1 MKLSFV
7 ATGGTGRRLS
17 PLAGALAITLWSGF
31 AASST
36 ISQSL
41 VAQALR
47 DAGTTA
53 ASQNGVGAGNEPPL
67 VKADTVGGVKS
78 QLLAAPTSLERTR
91 HTVVLKDAPLAS
103 YDGSLNGY
111 PALPRNE
118 SAAHRERVDVNSSA
132 ARAYLAL
139 LEQKQTTFLADAST
153 SLGRTLSADA
163 TLRHAVNAVILDLSD
178 AEAQALRQRG
188 DVMLVE
194 RERQLEL
201 LTDRG
206 PAFIGAPSI
215 WDGSA
220 TGGVATKGEG
230 IVAAVLDSGI
240 NWQSPAFA
248 ATGPIDGYVHVN
260 PLGTGNYLGLCGP
273 TPPNAD
279 LGRCNDK
286 LIGMYNFAS
295 TAATRSATDDDGHG
309 SHTASTVAGNTWDG
323 PFGGGIFRIS
333 GVAPHAN
340 IIAFKVCIGTCPSSA
355 VTQATNQAV
364 ANGIVDVMNFSISGG
379 GSPWTD
385 ANSVAFLGAHNAG
398 IFVAA
403 SAGNSG
409 PAAGTTDHQEPWVQ
423 TVAASTHDRV
433 LGFNLDATG
442 PGTPPANTQN
452 IPLRP
457 GAQPIQAVDFYN
469 VPLVQSPGFAN
480 GTTDGCT
487 AFPAGTFTRPYAPPA
502 DRIFADGFDPPS
514 TPPPVAAIAVLNL
527 NQNNSGCGS
536 GARQANALAGG
547 AAGVIF
553 VDPFYINLGASGNS
567 WSMLR
572 SNWDN
577 LALLDPAT
585 ATVSITRPART
596 YPGTGDVVADF
607 SSRGPRAL
615 ANNQWLVKPDIAA
628 PGVDILAAYQ
638 ANIGPTPNPNET
650 GLINGTSMAS
660 PHMAGA
666 AVLMRALRPTWTPM
680 QIKSALMLTSKT
692 SGLVKQSGQP
702 SDLWDRGAGRVDLV
716 AAAKAG
722 LILDETGANF
732 LAANPATGGN
742 VANLNLPS
750 LASASCIGTCT
761 FTRTVRRALTGAQSY
776 TVTTTGFAAGAV
788 ATTPASFTIGS
799 SGTRALTITVQSQ
812 LLPEGQWSLGEV
824 VLTPANPAEPP
835 LHMPV
840 AIKPAGPVI
849 AATPTSLSA
858 TSDLTD
864 VKTLTIQNTGNPTL
878 NWTIATTGTAQVTPL
893 NTATTGNG
901 QQGGFYNGS
910 SRGYYWA
917 QNFDVTA
924 QTRVTTMRANG
935 FTLPNTTLTT
945 SNTPSVTFS
954 IYADASG
961 VPAGAPQGF
970 GAAPLW
976 TYSNTISTPNGITTT
991 SGNLQLDLTA
1001 ANVAGTPLNL
1011 PPGRYWLMVWP
1022 TINGQ
1027 GNNTAG
1033 NPLWAWRVSSDPQIG
1048 AQPQL
1053 YAPWDDP
1060 ANWQFDT
1067 DTKTMS
1073 AFVQGTVDCTKPAW
1087 ISYSNTGG
1095 ALGFAGSA
1103 TTDAT
1108 FNAAGLAAGT
1118 YRATM
1123 CITSNATNAPTLPIP
1138 LTFTVPNGGSMA
1150 PTLTKAFAPT
1160 SVTTGTP
1167 STLTL
1172 TLANAGGTVATLT
1185 SALVDTLPSGLV
1197 VAATPNASTTCPSG
1211 SVTAAAGAGTVTLG
1225 SGAQIPASGNCTVVV
1240 DVTAAAGGSYAN
1252 TIPAGGLVTDRGNNA
1267 AAANA
1272 TLTVTVPVFAPT
1284 VAKAFAPNAVN
1295 TGVTSTLTITLA
1307 NTNATPATLTANL
1320 VDTLPAG
1327 VFVATTPNA
1336 STTCTGGSVTA
1347 AAGAGTVTLGSGAQI
1362 PPNGSCTV
1370 VADVRPGFAG
1380 SHVNTIAAGGLQ
1392 TSAGNNA
1399 AAATA
1404 TLTATSPTFGNFP
1417 PTENFDVGVTPPA
1430 LPASW
1435 TSAITGSGTDWV
1447 TQTTSVDSAPNAAFT
1462 PSKAT
1467 VSTASLISPSV
1478 ALSAGATLSF
1488 KHRMNTETNFDGG
1501 VLEISVDGGAF
1512 QDIVAAGGSF
1522 LAGGYTAT
1530 LANDSGCVTAGT
1542 TNPIATRQAWTGSI
1556 ATYTQVTAALPLST
1570 AGHNVAFRWRHG
1582 SDCSTA
1588 ASGTNGWWIDTI
1600 QLDTGNGIGLSLVPT
1615 PAYADVNQP
1624 ITLTATLYNYNSA
1637 PATLT
1642 AAFTNTLPANVV
1654 VAPTPN
1660 ASTTCTGSVTATA
1673 GAASYSLDNG
1683 ATLPSFGS
1691 CTVSVNVTSAT
1702 GGAILNNT
1710 IAAGALQTSAGNSGS
1725 SASAVYQFIAAGV
1738 PVYSTGFEPPFTVAN
1753 INGQQGWTSTS
1764 SAVNDW
1770 KISTVNPAA
1779 GTQHLRAQWT
1789 STGQSLSLAP
1799 TQAIGTA
1806 PYAIASARLAINNN
1820 ATGATIDFAPQDTG
1834 AGSVNTRVRFI
1845 RGTRAINVL
1854 SSPSVTYVD
1863 TGATFPAATYFD
1875 IKVVVRRADNQVR
1888 VCLNNQTIY
1897 VGQGFAPNVRNIAV
1911 ITQRESGSSGTTF
1924 DIDDVTIDYTS
1935 SSGGCTPAAPTVAQ
1949 SYSPA
1954 GVEVNVPSTLTM
1966 TLSNVNDSP
1975 ATLSAA
1981 FGQTFPSGLVIAPTP
1996 NASTTCTGGSV
2007 TAAAGTD
2014 TVTLAS
2020 GAQIPPGG
2028 CTVKVDVQSATNVDY
2043 TTTIPAGTLQTSI
2056 GNNASASVAKLFV
2069 GNIIVNSG
2077 AINVLV
2083 PANGDGV
2090 YFDFVAGTNNTTGTG
2105 NTTFNPYGATNL
2117 TFFWSNAATMAPAG
2131 VSATAGGAYSVLA
2144 SGATVGPASVFSN
2157 VTTAAGTANW
2167 RVAGNVNGYLGIRFT
2182 NNTVSPPIVTYGY
2195 VHMTTTGTTGH
2206 PATVVD
2212 YSYNRAGGAITIP

>member
-1 MKLSFV
+1 MKYSL
-7 ATGGTGRRLS
+7 L
-17 PLAGALAITLWSGF
+17 PLAGALAATVWSGF

-36 ISQSL
+36 FSSSFA
-41 VAQALR
+41 AQALR
-47 DAGTTA
+47 DAG
-53 ASQNGVGAGNEPPL
+53 VGAALQDDVGTGYERPPRP
-67 VKADTVGGVKS
+67 KADTVGGVKS
-78 QLLAAPTSLERTR
+78 QLLTAPTSLERTR

-139 LEQKQTTFLADAST
+139 LEQKQTTFLAEAST
-153 SLGRTLSADA
+153 AVGRTLTADA

-355 VTQATNQAV
+355 VTLATNQAV

-409 PAAGTTDHQEPWVQ
+409 PTAGTTDHQEPWVQ

-666 AVLMRALRPTWTPM
+666 AVLMRALHPTWTPM

-742 VANLNLPS
+742 VATLNLPS

-945 SNTPSVTFS
+945 SNTPAVTFS

-976 TYSNTISTPNGITTT
+976 TYSNTIGTPNGITTT

-1095 ALGFAGSA
+1095 ALGFAGST

-1123 CITSNATNAPTLPIP
+1123 CLDSNATNAATLPVP
-1138 LTFTVPNGGSMA
+1138 LEFTVIRQP
-1150 PTLTKAFAPT
+1150 PTVSSAFAPAAI
-1160 SVTTGTP
+1160 TTATT
-1167 STLTL
+1167 STLTVTL
-1172 TLANAGGTVATLT
+1172 TNPNPIDTVLTHDFAGRLPPGVFAAPAANAA
-1185 SALVDTLPSGLV
+1185 
-1197 VAATPNASTTCPSG
+1197 TTCLDG
-1211 SVTAAAGAGTVTLG
+1211 SVTADATAVTLAAGAR
-1225 SGAQIPASGNCTVVV
+1225 I
-1240 DVTAAAGGSYAN
+1240 AA
-1252 TIPAGGLVTDRGNNA
+1252 
-1267 AAANA
+1267 
-1272 TLTVTVPVFAPT
+1272 
-1284 VAKAFAPNAVN
+1284 
-1295 TGVTSTLTITLA
+1295 
-1307 NTNATPATLTANL
+1307 
-1320 VDTLPAG
+1320 
-1327 VFVATTPNA
+1327 
-1336 STTCTGGSVTA
+1336 
-1347 AAGAGTVTLGSGAQI
+1347 
-1362 PPNGSCTV
+1362 NGSCTV
-1370 VADVRPGFAG
+1370 TIDVRSRYPQTYTQ
-1380 SHVNTIAAGGLQ
+1380 TIAPGALR
-1392 TSAGNNA
+1392 TSVGDNA
-1399 AAATA
+1399 ASASAALA
-1404 TLTATSPTFGNFP
+1404 VASIGIGGFP
-1417 PTENFDVGVTPPA
+1417 PAENFDGVVPPA
-1430 LPASW
+1430 LPEGW
-1435 TSAITGSGTDWV
+1435 TTSATGSGVPFV
-1447 TQTTSVDSAPNAAFT
+1447 TQASLSHTAPNALFVPEQET
-1462 PSKAT
+1462 IGQSFLVSPT
-1467 VSTASLISPSV
+1467 VTV
-1478 ALSAGATLSF
+1478 AAGARLTF
-1488 KHRMNTETNFDGG
+1488 RHRVRTEEFLDGG
-1501 VLEISVDGGAF
+1501 TLEIAVDGGPFVNAEDTGALFVSGAF
-1512 QDIVAAGGSF
+1512 
-1522 LAGGYTAT
+1522 
-1530 LANDSGCVTAGT
+1530 
-1542 TNPIATRQAWTGSI
+1542 TGSI
-1556 ATYTQVTAALPLST
+1556 ARVVDCDADPVAPYGWVTNTGSGSTGTSAVNIVLPNAM
-1570 AGHNVAFRWRHG
+1570 AGHDVTFRWRHG
-1582 SDCSTA
+1582 SDCSVMEE
-1588 ASGTNGWWIDTI
+1588 GGGWWIDSI
-1600 QLDTGNGIGLSLVPT
+1600 NLDTGNGITLQTAFEPTNTVVGT
-1615 PAYADVNQP
+1615 PATEI
-1624 ITLTATLYNYNSA
+1624 ITLGSTRAD
-1637 PATLT
+1637 PVTLT
-1642 AAFTNTLPANVV
+1642 AALTSNLPNGLVFAD
-1654 VAPTPN
+1654 PPN
-1660 ASTTCTGSVTATA
+1660 ASTTCANGAITAVAGTRALTFAA
-1673 GAASYSLDNG
+1673 GAVIPAFG
-1683 ATLPSFGS
+1683 TCTLRYD
-1691 CTVSVNVTSAT
+1691 VVTSAK
-1702 GGAILNNT
+1702 GMYRHT
-1710 IAAGALQTSAGNSGS
+1710 IAANALKTSGGNNLQ
-1725 SASAVYQFIAAGV
+1725 ATNAIYQSLIPGE
-1738 PVYSTGFEPPFTVAN
+1738 PTMTTGFEPPQFTPGNLPQLAWLGSPGYAA
-1753 INGQQGWTSTS
+1753 I
-1764 SAVNDW
+1764 AAA
-1770 KISTVNPAA
+1770 NPAT
-1779 GTQHLRAQWT
+1779 GTQHARVPSNGGNYPIQNASALISPTFPEGATRW
-1789 STGQSLSLAP
+1789 STATAKL
-1799 TQAIGTA
+1799 AIG
-1806 PYAIASARLAINNN
+1806 NVG
-1820 ATGATIDFAPQDTG
+1820 TGSTWFFKL
-1834 AGSVNTRVRFI
+1834 VREVLDPPLTYVTFEP
-1845 RGTRAINVL
+1845 GTRKIRVYDAAL
-1854 SSPSVTYVD
+1854 GSFVD
-1863 TGATFPAATYFD
+1863 TGALWPETGYFAVTVAVERAT
-1875 IKVVVRRADNQVR
+1875 KALH
-1888 VCLNNQTIY
+1888 VCLNGAPIY
-1897 VGQGFAPNVRNIAV
+1897 TGVAGNTHLRLLEFGGIN
-1911 ITQRESGSSGTTF
+1911 EWGSNGSTF
-1924 DIDDVTIDYTS
+1924 DVDDVTLDNANTIE
-1935 SSGGCTPAAPTVAQ
+1935 GCT
-1949 SYSPA
+1949 
-1954 GVEVNVPSTLTM
+1954 L
-1966 TLSNVNDSP
+1966 
-1975 ATLSAA
+1975 
-1981 FGQTFPSGLVIAPTP
+1981 
-1996 NASTTCTGGSV
+1996 
-2007 TAAAGTD
+2007 
-2014 TVTLAS
+2014 
-2020 GAQIPPGG
+2020 
-2028 CTVKVDVQSATNVDY
+2028 
-2043 TTTIPAGTLQTSI
+2043 
-2056 GNNASASVAKLFV
+2056 
-2069 GNIIVNSG
+2069 
-2077 AINVLV
+2077 
-2083 PANGDGV
+2083 
-2090 YFDFVAGTNNTTGTG
+2090 
-2105 NTTFNPYGATNL
+2105 
-2117 TFFWSNAATMAPAG
+2117 
-2131 VSATAGGAYSVLA
+2131 
-2144 SGATVGPASVFSN
+2144 
-2157 VTTAAGTANW
+2157 
-2167 RVAGNVNGYLGIRFT
+2167 
-2182 NNTVSPPIVTYGY
+2182 
-2195 VHMTTTGTTGH
+2195 
-2206 PATVVD
+2206 
-2212 YSYNRAGGAITIP
+2212 